1 MANIKS
7 AQKRARQN
15 SGRQERNNVLRS
27 SARTAI
33 KKARVAISSGDQE
46 AAATAVHKVTLVLD
60 RAASKGAIHKN
71 NASRRKSRI
80 VKAYNKAYAA

>member
-7 AQKRARQN
+7 AAKRARQSIN
-15 SGRQERNNVLRS
+15 RHERNNNLRS

-33 KKARVAISSGDQE
+33 KSARAAIDSGDRT
-46 AAATAVHKVTLVLD
+46 AAAEAVQVASQMLD
-60 RAASKGAIHKN
+60 KAASKGAIHAN

-80 VKAYNKAYAA
+80 VLAFNKMAA